1 MENGTQEGKVMRE
14 WLNQMSVL
22 EEQAQSGQQQKDPQE
37 QLYDEFVA
45 SIVKEFLS
53 FLKQRQQKRDKQ
65 QQQAQKPPKP
75 PGFNPQPLP
84 PQQGIQQQ

>member
-1 MENGTQEGKVMRE
+1 MENGTQEGKEMRE
-14 WLNQMSVL
+14 WLDQMSVL
-22 EEQAQSGQQQKDPQE
+22 EEQAQGQQQKDPQE

-84 PQQGIQQQ
+84 PQQGNQQQ